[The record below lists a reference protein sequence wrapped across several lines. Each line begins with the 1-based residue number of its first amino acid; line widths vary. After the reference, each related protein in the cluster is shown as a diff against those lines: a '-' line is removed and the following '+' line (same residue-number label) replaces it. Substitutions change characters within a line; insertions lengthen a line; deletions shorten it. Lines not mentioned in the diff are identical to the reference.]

1 MIRVFTKDTQ
11 SKKPKV
17 IFFKNNNKSDKQL
30 GRLIEKTRSGNTG
43 MRVGALLLILCA
55 LEGHARNNSVSID
68 LLTQMTWTNSL
79 KETND
84 QNSLKKKN
92 MILCLANTIIL
103 VVETFKNK
111 MKRNKIPVPDSTIG
125 EIFQTY

>member
-1 MIRVFTKDTQ
+1 
-11 SKKPKV
+11 
-17 IFFKNNNKSDKQL
+17 
-30 GRLIEKTRSGNTG
+30 
-43 MRVGALLLILCA
+43 MRVGASLLILCA

-68 LLTQMTWTNSL
+68 LMTQMTWTNSL

-111 MKRNKIPVPDSTIG
+111 SIIVFSEKKISNYSFHSELKKIYLLIVECLIKNNWKLYQIDEFLSKKIK
-125 EIFQTY
+125 FNSKFN

>member
-55 LEGHARNNSVSID
+55 LEGHARNNSVSMD
-68 LLTQMTWTNSL
+68 LMTQMMWTNSL
-79 KETND
+79 RETND

-92 MILCLANTIIL
+92 MILCLLTQL
-103 VVETFKNK
+103 
-111 MKRNKIPVPDSTIG
+111 
-125 EIFQTY
+125 YL